1 MPGLKVFR
9 AVRDQPMA
17 LEFGHLSK
25 LETRKKTRLVDFFRG
40 SIGFE
45 ILDFNIRGSSGKSSE
60 GQANCLSVI
69 NMVNWMVNF
78 AVPIGKKATSLAG
91 KI

>member
-25 LETRKKTRLVDFFRG
+25 LQTRKKTRLVDFFRG
-40 SIGFE
+40 SIGFK
-45 ILDFNIRGSSGKSSE
+45 ILSFDIRGSSGKLVKDIQIDCQSS
-60 GQANCLSVI
+60 
-69 NMVNWMVNF
+69 
-78 AVPIGKKATSLAG
+78 TR
-91 KI
+91 